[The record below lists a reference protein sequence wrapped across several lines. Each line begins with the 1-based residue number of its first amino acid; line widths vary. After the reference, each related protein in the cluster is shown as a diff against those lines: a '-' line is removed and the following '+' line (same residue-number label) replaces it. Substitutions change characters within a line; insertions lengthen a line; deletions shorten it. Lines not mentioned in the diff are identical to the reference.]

1 MFLDPSRRKD
11 RLESSFARPPPP
23 HYSPMITLKR
33 PETTL
38 KWRYCRA
45 YQGNPELEVLDTTL
59 ERPP

>member
-1 MFLDPSRRKD
+1 MGVIRQKV
-11 RLESSFARPPPP
+11 AVKK

-45 YQGNPELEVLDTTL
+45 YQGSPELEVLDTAL